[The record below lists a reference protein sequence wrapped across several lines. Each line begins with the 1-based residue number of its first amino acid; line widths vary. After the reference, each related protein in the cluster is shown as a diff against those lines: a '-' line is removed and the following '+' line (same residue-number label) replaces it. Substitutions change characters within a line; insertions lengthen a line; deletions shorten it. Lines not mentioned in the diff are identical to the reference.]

1 MSEERK
7 GEKKVS
13 RRGVVGAITAGIAG
27 LIVGG
32 VIGSQAFPREITKT
46 ETVTTTTTKTE
57 VKEVKP
63 WLPERWDIEADIV
76 IVGGGGAGLAAA
88 ITAHDEGVDV
98 LLVEKMPQL
107 GLCNTAV
114 CGGIINAWSSKLK
127 LHEKLGI
134 QDSLELQYQDLLK
147 SGDYMGDPELIRT
160 LVENAPSVIDF
171 LVDIGVPF
179 ADTLTQSGG
188 QSVPRTFSV
197 VGGGPTLHK
206 KLREEFQKRGI
217 NTLLGHKVTRII
229 REKANSG
236 RVLGVEAET
245 EDGKTKYIK
254 ARKAVILAAGGFC
267 RSDLLIKRH
276 APRFAGFP
284 STNVPGTTTGEVLIA
299 ATDAGAAIRGADYVQ
314 LWPLCDYETGSLV
327 TIAAG
332 TEIGVGIMVNTNG
345 KRFVEELERR
355 DVRRDAVLAQP
366 GGFALAIVDHKQL
379 KTFTAFGDPEEI
391 VADQIKRGVAFK
403 ADTIEELARLAGIN
417 PDNLVE
423 TVNNWNRYVDEGN
436 DPDFKR
442 RDLARRKGDS
452 MLKIDTP
459 PFYAIKGRPSL
470 HHTMGGLHINTRA
483 QVIDAEGKV
492 IPGLYAAGEITGGI
506 HGTNRIGGN
515 AILDIIAFG
524 RIAGKNAAKEV
535 PA

>member
-1 MSEERK
+1 
-7 GEKKVS
+7 
-13 RRGVVGAITAGIAG
+13 
-27 LIVGG
+27 
-32 VIGSQAFPREITKT
+32 
-46 ETVTTTTTKTE
+46 
-57 VKEVKP
+57 
-63 WLPERWDIEADIV
+63 
-76 IVGGGGAGLAAA
+76 
-88 ITAHDEGVDV
+88 
-98 LLVEKMPQL
+98 
-107 GLCNTAV
+107 
-114 CGGIINAWSSKLK
+114 
-127 LHEKLGI
+127 
-134 QDSLELQYQDLLK
+134 
-147 SGDYMGDPELIRT
+147 
-160 LVENAPSVIDF
+160 
-171 LVDIGVPF
+171 
-179 ADTLTQSGG
+179 
-188 QSVPRTFSV
+188 
-197 VGGGPTLHK
+197 
-206 KLREEFQKRGI
+206 
-217 NTLLGHKVTRII
+217 
-229 REKANSG
+229 
-236 RVLGVEAET
+236 
-245 EDGKTKYIK
+245 
-254 ARKAVILAAGGFC
+254 
-267 RSDLLIKRH
+267 
-276 APRFAGFP
+276 
-284 STNVPGTTTGEVLIA
+284 
-299 ATDAGAAIRGADYVQ
+299 
-314 LWPLCDYETGSLV
+314 
-327 TIAAG
+327 
-332 TEIGVGIMVNTNG
+332 MVNTNG